1 MFYEVWKQKCQTPRR
16 PESYGRCSR
25 AAVPVCA
32 WFQTNFIF
40 TVITVDLNTEKYLK
54 TFYFNA
60 LCSLW
65 LHNALKPIIKPIIK
79 EPYCFPTTHS
89 SGSLT
94 VSRLIM
100 SVVCAKIASFVSV
113 YHLITIS
120 NPLKG
125 LKIHLHLSFSISAFL
140 PSFPSLLTFLITI
153 CLLKVH
159 LNLEKISETT
169 EAF

>member
-1 MFYEVWKQKCQTPRR
+1 MQPL
-16 PESYGRCSR
+16 
-25 AAVPVCA
+25 A
-32 WFQTNFIF
+32 
-40 TVITVDLNTEKYLK
+40 D
-54 TFYFNA
+54 
-60 LCSLW
+60 
-65 LHNALKPIIKPIIK
+65 IIK

-94 VSRLIM
+94 VSLLIM

-125 LKIHLHLSFSISAFL
+125 LKIRLHLSFSMSAFL
-140 PSFPSLLTFLITI
+140 SSFPSLLTFLITI
-153 CLLKVH
+153 LLKVH

>member
-1 MFYEVWKQKCQTPRR
+1 MQPL
-16 PESYGRCSR
+16 
-25 AAVPVCA
+25 A
-32 WFQTNFIF
+32 
-40 TVITVDLNTEKYLK
+40 D
-54 TFYFNA
+54 
-60 LCSLW
+60 
-65 LHNALKPIIKPIIK
+65 IIK

-94 VSRLIM
+94 VSLLIM

-125 LKIHLHLSFSISAFL
+125 LKIRLHLSFSMSAFL
-140 PSFPSLLTFLITI
+140 SSFPSLLTFLITI

-169 EAF
+169 EGF